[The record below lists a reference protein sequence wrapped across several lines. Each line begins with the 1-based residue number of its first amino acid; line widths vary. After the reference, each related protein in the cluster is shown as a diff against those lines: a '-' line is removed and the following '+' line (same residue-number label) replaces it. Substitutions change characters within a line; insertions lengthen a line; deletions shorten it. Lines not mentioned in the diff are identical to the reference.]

1 MSFKLFQLK
10 TLSLAVTTALSI
22 NSANAAES
30 QYFNRVATFAVCSQL
45 QAECNDDRETSAE
58 ILYADKE
65 GKTVVYSDSP
75 AKQLGFVDIS
85 DLAQPKAKKIV
96 KLNGEPTSVAVKARF
111 ALVAVNTSKDYVDTS
126 GELQVF
132 NLDSYELLAT
142 LPLGGQPDSVAIS
155 PDGNFAAVAIENER
169 DEDKN
174 KGALPQ
180 LPAGYLSV
188 IDTADANPA
197 NWTVRKVELTGLDN
211 ALFPEDPEPE
221 YVDINQDNIAVLTLQ
236 ENNAIVLVDLAKGE
250 VINHFSAGSVNLTQ
264 VDATEEKPLQ
274 IKLTESL
281 NDVAREPDGVAW
293 IDNQHFATANE
304 GDWKGGSRGFSIF
317 NTQGEL
323 VWDSGNALDHLAV
336 QFGHYPDKRSENK
349 GNEPENVEVGV
360 FNGERLLFV
369 NSERASLVFV
379 YNVDNPAEPKFK
391 QALPVGVAP
400 EGAYAIASR
409 NALVVASEA
418 DSRKDKIR
426 SSISIYEYGATTA
439 NYPTLQSVVKD
450 GSPIPWAA
458 LSGLA
463 ADPRDE
469 NKLYS
474 IEDSFFGS
482 NRIFVLDVAQK
493 PAQIVDAIRI
503 KDSHKLLSQV
513 FGAEA
518 TLVNDDLS
526 VNLDPEGIAVD
537 QDGNFWLASEGAGT
551 VGDEKRPLKS
561 PNLLLKLTAQ
571 GEISEVVQL
580 PPEVNGIQLRFG
592 FEGVA
597 VDQGKVYVAF
607 QRAWGKEQQP
617 RIGIYDLTDKQ
628 WSFVFY
634 PLENVASQNGG
645 WVGISDLTA
654 RGNGIFWVL
663 ERDDQGGPD
672 AAIKRIYQ
680 IDLSVVNAGDTVSK
694 TLVRDLMDD
703 LKAANGLVSEKIEGL
718 TVSKNGR
725 VFIVNDNDGVDDNS
739 GETQLLEVMQQ

>member
-96 KLNGEPTSVAVKARF
+96 KLNGEPTSVVIKARF

-188 IDTADANPA
+188 IDTADSNPA

-293 IDNQHFATANE
+293 IDNQHFAIANE

-317 NTQGEL
+317 NTQGDL

-400 EGAYAIASR
+400 EGAYAIASH

-474 IEDSFFGS
+474 IEDSFFGG

-503 KDSHKLLSQV
+503 KDSHKLLSQAL
-513 FGAEA
+513 GAEA
-518 TLVNDDLS
+518 KLVNDDLS

-580 PPEVNGIQLRFG
+580 PPEVNAMQLRFG

-703 LKAANGLVSEKIEGL
+703 LKAANGLVPEKIEGL